1 VFDINHEITQDIWED
16 MWEKAEYEPGISRV
30 ISTHVRKDGTVIP
43 VEVSRTFFTAGP
55 MTLFCSIAR
64 EIR

>member
-1 VFDINHEITQDIWED
+1 
-16 MWEKAEYEPGISRV
+16 V
-30 ISTHVRKDGTVIP
+30 ISTHVRKDGTIIP

-64 EIR
+64 EIREIDAGQ